1 MQRGLGGFPHERLH
15 QDRVLTPWRLGIVA
29 VMFKLSAISL
39 SATRT
44 LREQLSAIS
53 LSATRT
59 LREQLSVISLW
70 VRSQAGSLCHKADH

>member
-44 LREQLSAIS
+44 LREQLSA
-53 LSATRT
+53 
-59 LREQLSVISLW
+59 
-70 VRSQAGSLCHKADH
+70 